1 MIDVQGQTITP
12 GFIDIH
18 THSDLSI
25 LINRPAESAVR
36 QSVTTH
42 VIGNCGLSPAPVDNE
57 HLAEVRSWWGP
68 EVEMPG
74 VSWEWRDFGGYLEA
88 IQQDGIAISI
98 GTLVGHGALRLTAM
112 GFNERARSE
121 VELDKMKMQA
131 ALAAGYPDPSYS
143 QTILTPPTPD
153 EVAAFFEKVAADRGE
168 RS

>member
-1 MIDVQGQTITP
+1 
-12 GFIDIH
+12 
-18 THSDLSI
+18 
-25 LINRPAESAVR
+25 
-36 QSVTTH
+36 
-42 VIGNCGLSPAPVDNE
+42 
-57 HLAEVRSWWGP
+57 
-68 EVEMPG
+68 MPG

-98 GTLVGHGALRLTAM
+98 GKLVGHGALRLTAM